1 MIQNFILMNGYGLFV
16 WLSFAITFLVCAI
29 VYYRTYRTLKKYEK
43 DFAKELDQLSESERK
58 LVLEKS
64 KIASQVLASYN
75 KSI

>member
-1 MIQNFILMNGYGLFV
+1 MIESFIMLNGYGLFV
-16 WLSFAITFLVCAI
+16 WLSFAATFFACVMI
-29 VYYRTYRTLKKYEK
+29 YYKTYKTLKKYER
-43 DFAKELDQLSESERK
+43 DFAKELNELSESERK